1 MDNAITAVILYNN
14 DADNIKPLLVA
25 MVMLIIFVSASNKKL
40 ITIIAICSLTEF
52 AINYFIKDIALF
64 YSANMV
70 STMFASYSAAYLVK
84 SDARRVY
91 AIIMFIQAILCAI
104 LVFDWGYN
112 SNIALQFAHATY
124 NESIHYVI
132 IIIGIVESDSFLFR
146 LCNSSRVVCPGH
158 RDWGVGNKKS

>member
-1 MDNAITAVILYNN
+1 MDNLAVFLYNH
-14 DADNIKPLLVA
+14 DVDNIKPLLVSL
-25 MVMLIIFVSASNKKL
+25 VMLIIFASSTHKKL

-52 AINYFIKDIALF
+52 AINYLVKDIVIF

-70 STMFASYSAAYLVK
+70 ATMFASYSAAYLVR

-112 SNIALQFAHATY
+112 GNIALQLAHATY

-146 LCNSSRVVCPGH
+146 LCNSSRVVCPSR

>member
-1 MDNAITAVILYNN
+1 MEN
-14 DADNIKPLLVA
+14 LVVA
-25 MVMLIIFVSASNKKL
+25 SVMLIIFVSATHKKL
-40 ITIIAICSLTEF
+40 ITIIAVCALTEY
-52 AINYFIKDIALF
+52 AINYFVKDIVIF

-70 STMFASYSAAYLVK
+70 ATMFASYSAVNLVK

-112 SNIALQFAHATY
+112 GNIAFQFAHATY
-124 NESIHYVI
+124 NKSIHYVI

-146 LCNSSRVVCPGH
+146 LCNSGRVVYPGY
-158 RDWGVGNKKS
+158 RDWGVSDKKS